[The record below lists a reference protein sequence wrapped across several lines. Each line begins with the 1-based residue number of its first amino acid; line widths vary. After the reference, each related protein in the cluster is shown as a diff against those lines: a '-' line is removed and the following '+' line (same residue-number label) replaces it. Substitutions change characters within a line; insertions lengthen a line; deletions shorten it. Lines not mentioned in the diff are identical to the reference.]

1 MHEASMHET
10 YMRLAIKQAQAAAA
24 IGEVPVGA
32 VVLCQ
37 GEILAT
43 GHNLRESASDPT
55 AHAELLAIRAAAA
68 AKGDWRLDDCTLYI
82 TLEPCAMCAGAI
94 LLARI
99 PHVVYGA
106 SDPKAGAARSMF
118 QLLEDKRLNHRAQL
132 TTSVLAE
139 ECGGMLTAFFRH
151 QRSLGK
157 K

>member
-1 MHEASMHET
+1 MHET
-10 YMRLAIKQAQAAAA
+10 YMQLAIEQAQAAAA

-32 VVLCQ
+32 VVLRD
-37 GEILAT
+37 GEILAAA
-43 GHNLRESASDPT
+43 HNLRESAHDPT
-55 AHAELLAIRAAAA
+55 AHAELLAIRAAAT

-82 TLEPCAMCAGAI
+82 TLEPCPMCAGAI

-106 SDPKAGAARSMF
+106 TDPKAGAAESMF
-118 QLLEDKRLNHRAQL
+118 QLLTDARLNHRAEL
-132 TTSVLAE
+132 TTGVLAQQ
-139 ECGGMLTAFFRH
+139 CGGMLTAFFRH